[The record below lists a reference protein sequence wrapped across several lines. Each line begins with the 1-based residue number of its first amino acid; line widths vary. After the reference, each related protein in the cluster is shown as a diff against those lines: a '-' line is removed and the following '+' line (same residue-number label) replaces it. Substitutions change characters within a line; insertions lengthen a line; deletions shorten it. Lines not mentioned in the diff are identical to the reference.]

1 VFVEKR
7 VSFAL
12 ISKGDLTMRR
22 FLILICYLFFAF
34 PIFAQETETQE
45 PTSLLQIH
53 YALQTIDDLEVR
65 GILSQDEAEAER
77 AFYLQ
82 AAESLTGERLSR
94 DQISERAFSSDSGI
108 LRFFSFVNVLW
119 ALASLIIVLSL
130 GWLFAIYIVPLLKRV
145 PMIVYE
151 LLLYLLAFAFIWN
164 GQFATEGA
172 GQFVA
177 LPGILGLGI
186 LFPVSY
192 VRRAMKKSNRS
203 FEFHRNAL
211 VILFLVLSLIWGFVA
226 IRYQSDLI
234 GFLTVLSAIWTLTLT
249 RWVRTLLA
257 PFGYEKENPLIE
269 IMAMAFGLLAL
280 HLVAELHGLAPE
292 YRYFALGVLWLGTYG
307 YFAALE
313 VMASKWRHSNQP
325 KRYIYW
331 QLFAIFSAVVGLY
344 IGIYWQI
351 DNLSET
357 AGTFLLIYTLTKY
370 IELPNWRRHWAWA
383 SLGLGLLLYVFSL
396 LITQYPQFFLLA

>member
-1 VFVEKR
+1 VFVEER
-7 VSFAL
+7 VPSAL

-22 FLILICYLFFAF
+22 FLILICCLFFTF
-34 PIFAQETETQE
+34 PSFAQDTEVQE

-53 YALQTIDDLEVR
+53 YALQTIDDLEAR
-65 GILSQDEAEAER
+65 GILSQDEAEAQR
-77 AFYLQ
+77 AYYLQ
-82 AAESLTGERLSR
+82 AAETLTGETLSR
-94 DQISERAFSSDSGI
+94 EEISARAFESDSGI

-130 GWLFAIYIVPLLKRV
+130 GWLFVMYIVPLLKRV

-151 LLLYLLAFAFIWN
+151 ILLYLLAFAFIWN

-172 GQFVA
+172 AQFVA
-177 LPGILGLGI
+177 LPGVLGLGI

-192 VRRAMKKSNRS
+192 VRRVMKKPKRS

-211 VILFLVLSLIWGFVA
+211 VILFLGLSVIWGFVA
-226 IRYQSDLI
+226 IRYQSELI

-249 RWVRTLLA
+249 RWVRALLA

-280 HLVAELHGLAPE
+280 HLFAEIRGLSPE
-292 YRYFALGVLWLGTYG
+292 YNYFALGVHWLGTYG

-313 VMASKWRHSNQP
+313 VMASKWRNGNQP
-325 KRYIYW
+325 MRYIYW

-351 DNLSET
+351 GNLSET